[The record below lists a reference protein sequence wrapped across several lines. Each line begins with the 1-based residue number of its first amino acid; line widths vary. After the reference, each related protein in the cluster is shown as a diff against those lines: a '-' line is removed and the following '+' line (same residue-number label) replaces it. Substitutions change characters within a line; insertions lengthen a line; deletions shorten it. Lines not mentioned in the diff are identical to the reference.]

1 MLHNL
6 LPAALPGVEEVMP
19 QRAQSYLWHPLAAP
33 TEPFRAAPNSN
44 SQCSLRESVVLQQPR
59 VTPAQSLFDKVT
71 IMEIALLS
79 GVEGVKKTILHGG
92 TGDLPK
98 FVTGTKVTFHFRTLL
113 CDAEQTVVDDSR
125 KVGVPM
131 ELLIGNMFKLEIWEL
146 LLTSMRIGE
155 VAQFW
160 CDITHTGLYPIVA
173 KSLRRIVDG
182 KDPVD
187 WHVHTCGIANM
198 FAYHSLGYPD
208 LDELQKEPQPLI
220 FVLELLKVD
229 QPSEYTRESW
239 ALSDEERMKAVP
251 ILHGQGNK
259 LFKLGRYEEATNKYR
274 EAIICLKN
282 VQTKEKAWEVPWLK
296 LEKMVHTLTLNYCQ
310 CLLRLGQYYEVLEHT
325 TDIITHHP
333 GVLKAYYLRA
343 KAHMEVW
350 NEAEAKQDFQ
360 KVLEL
365 DPTMAKTVRNEL
377 QLLCMRM
384 EEKREEE
391 KLKFRGMF

>member
-1 MLHNL
+1 
-6 LPAALPGVEEVMP
+6 
-19 QRAQSYLWHPLAAP
+19 
-33 TEPFRAAPNSN
+33 
-44 SQCSLRESVVLQQPR
+44 
-59 VTPAQSLFDKVT
+59 
-71 IMEIALLS
+71 
-79 GVEGVKKTILHGG
+79 
-92 TGDLPK
+92 
-98 FVTGTKVTFHFRTLL
+98 
-113 CDAEQTVVDDSR
+113 
-125 KVGVPM
+125 M